1 VCPLNV
7 VDTYS
12 CDSSDPRCPS
22 IVLNEVYNRVDDVN
36 EKQCAFIA
44 KTSGSV
50 ATEDLTCYT
59 IHDDNIRAFLSDP
72 TNGCLS
78 ASDIESNGVISVST
92 MRSKLSCSSLSL

>member
-1 VCPLNV
+1 M
-7 VDTYS
+7 
-12 CDSSDPRCPS
+12 
-22 IVLNEVYNRVDDVN
+22 NEVYNSVDDVN

-92 MRSKLSCSSLSL
+92 MRSKLSCSSLSLSEIVAESSSLSSVNEITTLQGL